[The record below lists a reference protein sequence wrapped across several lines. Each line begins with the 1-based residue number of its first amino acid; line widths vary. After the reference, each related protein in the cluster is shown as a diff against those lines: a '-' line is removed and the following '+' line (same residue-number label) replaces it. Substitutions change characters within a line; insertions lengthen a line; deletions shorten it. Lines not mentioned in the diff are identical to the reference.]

1 MGGEILRVGACSM
14 AAIPACTEEN
24 IEKIKGWT
32 KKAVDEKVE
41 LLLFPELSLSGYW
54 CSNELYFES
63 QPRDGPAIKELT
75 SYLDK
80 LDTDMAI
87 SVGLAERYGGC
98 IYNTQVLLDRRGE
111 RYSYRKTHWPH
122 AEMGTW
128 SCGDRY
134 PVHRFQDFTIGTATC
149 YDNNFP
155 EVHRIYAL
163 EGADLVL
170 CPYAYGG
177 RFDPA
182 DPATVKRSIFD
193 WKDKERYYLRAAAN
207 SNYLWIVS
215 CVGGGHVK
223 DYHAAAGQKGGQD
236 YYFPGVIFFISP
248 DGKVVKESPDDEIAE
263 RLMWSDISMLANY
276 EQRRGQYNHFKDRR
290 TITYGRLV
298 ELP

>member
-1 MGGEILRVGACSM
+1 M
-14 AAIPACTEEN
+14 AAVPGNTEEN

-32 KKAVDEKVE
+32 KKAVDEGVE
-41 LLLFPELSLSGYW
+41 LLSFPELSLSGYW

-63 QPRDGPAIKELT
+63 QPRDGPAIKELVA
-75 SYLDK
+75 YLGK

-87 SVGLAERYGGC
+87 SVGLAEKYGGC

-111 RYSYRKTHWPH
+111 RYFYRKSHWPH

-134 PVHRFQDFTIGTATC
+134 PVHRFQDFCIGTAIC

-163 EGADLVL
+163 EGADLL
-170 CPYAYGG
+170 LAPYAYGG
-177 RFDPA
+177 KFDPA
-182 DPATVKRSIFD
+182 DPATIKKSVFD
-193 WKDKERYYLRAAAN
+193 WKDKERYYLRTAAH
-207 SNYLWIVS
+207 SNFLWVVS

-223 DYHAAAGQKGGQD
+223 DYHAATGQKGGQE

-263 RLMWSDISMLANY
+263 RLMWADISLLANM

-290 TITYGRLV
+290 TATYGRIT